1 MDSKEESK
9 DLSVD
14 FEKERKKVKN
24 IRKNYI
30 LGEIKKVIKFYDKN
44 KSIRETSREF
54 NIPYSTIQ
62 GWIKEEL

>member
-24 IRKNYI
+24 IRKNYT
-30 LGEIKKVIKFYDKN
+30 LEEKK
-44 KSIRETSREF
+44 
-54 NIPYSTIQ
+54 
-62 GWIKEEL
+62 L